1 MIVNK
6 KVKGVIQMKFS
17 ICTIYLVCGNTYVST
32 WTVLGVF
39 LIFFFFLKCAAPKW
53 TLSGEMVMFVVR
65 LRSPEMDKEGVAIPA
80 AQEALLMYIDSHHP
94 NNLGRIR
101 VPLRSLIVF
110 TYILLFNSSLHVSS
124 IFQF

>member
-6 KVKGVIQMKFS
+6 KVKGIIQMKFS

-32 WTVLGVF
+32 WTVLGFF
-39 LIFFFFLKCAAPKW
+39 LIFFFFPKCAAPKW

-80 AQEALLMYIDSHHP
+80 AQEALLCT
-94 NNLGRIR
+94 
-101 VPLRSLIVF
+101 LIPTTPIIWEEYV
-110 TYILLFNSSLHVSS
+110 YHLDL
-124 IFQF
+124 

>member
-39 LIFFFFLKCAAPKW
+39 LIFFFFPKCAAPKRGNGDVCSK
-53 TLSGEMVMFVVR
+53 TKKPRDG
-65 LRSPEMDKEGVAIPA
+65 
-80 AQEALLMYIDSHHP
+80 
-94 NNLGRIR
+94 
-101 VPLRSLIVF
+101 
-110 TYILLFNSSLHVSS
+110 
-124 IFQF
+124 